1 MTVRQWTTLAVLALL
16 AATAEAQQ
24 QDFSKVEIKTQQVA
38 GNVYM
43 LTGAGGNIGALV
55 GDDGILIIDDQF
67 APLSPKIHEA
77 LAKLSPKPVK
87 FLVNTHYHGD
97 HTGGNEIFG
106 REGSIIVAQENVR
119 KRLSERQVIE
129 LFKMDNPPA
138 PKEALP
144 VITFTEDVG
153 LHLDGEDLRVFH
165 VPNAHTDGDSLIYFS
180 KANVLHA
187 GDTLFNGFYPFI
199 DVGGGGSINGMIGSA
214 DKVLGMINDDTK
226 IIPGHGPLATPKDLK
241 AFRDMLAT
249 VRDNVAKLVKEGKS
263 ADEVVAAQPAK
274 DVDAV
279 WGKGFLKAEQ
289 FVRIVYSD
297 LSRPGK

>member
-1 MTVRQWTTLAVLALL
+1 MLSAMLLL
-16 AATAEAQQ
+16 AAAAHAQ
-24 QDFSKVEIKTQQVA
+24 QDFSKVEVKSQQVA
-38 GNVYM
+38 GNIYM

-55 GDDGILIIDDQF
+55 GDDGILIIDDQY

-106 REGSIIVAQENVR
+106 GEGAIIVAQDNVR
-119 KRLSERQVIE
+119 KRLSEKQVIE
-129 LFKMDNPPA
+129 LFKMENPPM
-138 PKEALP
+138 PKAGLP
-144 VITFTEDVG
+144 VVTFTEDIG
-153 LHLDGEDLRVFH
+153 LHINGEDLHVFH

-180 KANVLHA
+180 KSNVLHT

-199 DVGGGGSINGMIGSA
+199 DVGGGGSINGMIA
-214 DKVLGMINDDTK
+214 ANDKVLGMINDDTK
-226 IIPGHGPLATPKDLK
+226 LIPGHGPLATPKDLR

-249 VRDNVAKLVKEGKS
+249 LRDNVAKLIKEGKS
-263 ADEVVAAQPAK
+263 ADEVVAAQPSK
-274 DVDAV
+274 DLDPV
-279 WGKGFLKAEQ
+279 WGKGFLKPEQ

-297 LSRPGK
+297 LSRTVK

>member
-1 MTVRQWTTLAVLALL
+1 MLSAMLLL
-16 AATAEAQQ
+16 AAAAHAQ
-24 QDFSKVEIKTQQVA
+24 QDFSKVEVKSQQVA
-38 GNVYM
+38 GNIYM

-55 GDDGILIIDDQF
+55 GDDGILIIDDQY

-77 LAKLSPKPVK
+77 LAKLSSKPVK

-106 REGSIIVAQENVR
+106 GEGAIIVAQDNVR
-119 KRLSERQVIE
+119 KRLSEKQVIE
-129 LFKMDNPPA
+129 LFKMENPPM
-138 PKEALP
+138 PKAGLP
-144 VITFTEDVG
+144 VVTFTEDIG
-153 LHLDGEDLRVFH
+153 LHINGEDLHVFH

-180 KANVLHA
+180 KSNVLHT

-199 DVGGGGSINGMIGSA
+199 DVGGGGSINGMIA
-214 DKVLGMINDDTK
+214 ADDKVLGMINDDTK

-249 VRDNVAKLVKEGKS
+249 LRDNVAKLIKEGKS
-263 ADEVVAAQPAK
+263 ADEVVAAQPSK
-274 DVDAV
+274 DLDPV
-279 WGKGFLKAEQ
+279 WGKGFLKPEQ

-297 LSRPGK
+297 LSRTVK